1 MSGFAYGAVTST
13 TGSPPSS
20 WVVLGLLKCALD
32 PGLFHGCP
40 HLRQILRGTN
50 AAGPPEV
57 LGRLRVG
64 SGQPQSSR
72 SESRAA
78 RGPFTETRQVAKEGW
93 VQWGVAPVLRQSV
106 FPTH

>member
-1 MSGFAYGAVTST
+1 MGAPTSGRF
-13 TGSPPSS
+13 
-20 WVVLGLLKCALD
+20 
-32 PGLFHGCP
+32 
-40 HLRQILRGTN
+40 LRGTN

-78 RGPFTETRQVAKEGW
+78 RGPVTETRQVAKEG
-93 VQWGVAPVLRQSV
+93 
-106 FPTH
+106 